1 MCLPIADTFE
11 LSDYRGGKDRLGW
24 KEGRLEAQGEQLLQN
39 LINREQS
46 LATRVE
52 QARSEANQTV
62 EQAKAEAERILS
74 EARASAD
81 SKAAQLRK
89 EAEARAQAVR
99 EETLAAARQDAES
112 IASRAQAGKA
122 EAVKLVLERILS

>member
-1 MCLPIADTFE
+1 M
-11 LSDYRGGKDRLGW
+11 
-24 KEGRLEAQGEQLLQN
+24 EAQGEQLLQN

-52 QARSEANQTV
+52 QARSEAHQTV

-81 SKAAQLRK
+81 SKAAKLRK
-89 EAEARAQAVR
+89 DAEAEAQAVR
-99 EETLAAARQDAES
+99 EETLAAARQQAES
-112 IASRAQAGKA
+112 IAGRAEGAKA
-122 EAVKLVLERILS
+122 EAVKLVLERILT